1 MGVGSSDEREIRA
14 ARNQATFRAVNEQI
28 NGFNDMGAEVTG
40 RFAVVCE
47 CANDRCTETLEIT
60 PDAYAAIRKN
70 PRRFPVLPGHV
81 YPEVERVVDEA
92 EGYVVV
98 EKFGRA
104 GDVAEAI
111 DARSA
116 VTPPSR
122 G

>member
-14 ARNQATFRAVNEQI
+14 ARNQAMFRAVNEKI
-28 NGFNDMGAEVTG
+28 NGLDDLVAEVGG
-40 RFAVVCE
+40 RFVVVCE
-47 CANDRCTETLEIT
+47 CANEHCIETLEIT
-60 PDAYAAIRKN
+60 PAAYAAIRGN
-70 PRRFPVLPGHV
+70 PRQFPVLRGHV
-81 YPEVERVVDEA
+81 YPEVERVVEEA

-104 GDVAEAI
+104 GEVAEAI
-111 DARSA
+111 EARSG